1 MRSRQDGT
9 GMAPYAAESRREIRT
24 LGPGGRGNAESL
36 ADSIRRGVTPARAA
50 EAVDRSASG
59 QGNAEEGGTRR
70 KRAPPSSQPR

>member
-1 MRSRQDGT
+1 MRTRQDGT
-9 GMAPYAAESRREIRT
+9 GMAPYAVESRREIRT

-50 EAVDRSASG
+50 EAADRSASG